1 MPDDHGI
8 VVTRGDPSAEFLA
21 IPGFKV
27 FPGRYKDVCR
37 GIKLEP
43 FCRPL
48 LRDMI
53 GNHDQGL
60 GAKSQSFHLHGG
72 GDHFEGLA
80 GTYLVSQQRIAAVE
94 DMGNGI
100 DLVFPQGDFRVHAGE
115 TDVAAVILTG
125 TDGVKG
131 FVVNMAQF
139 VSAVNVF
146 PDPLGEFL
154 LDQLLPVLG
163 DGGFLFV

>member
-1 MPDDHGI
+1 
-8 VVTRGDPSAEFLA
+8 
-21 IPGFKV
+21 
-27 FPGRYKDVCR
+27 
-37 GIKLEP
+37 
-43 FCRPL
+43 
-48 LRDMI
+48 
-53 GNHDQGL
+53 
-60 GAKSQSFHLHGG
+60 
-72 GDHFEGLA
+72 
-80 GTYLVSQQRIAAVE
+80 
-94 DMGNGI
+94 MGNGI

-154 LDQLLPVLG
+154 LDQLLPVLS

>member
-1 MPDDHGI
+1 MADNHG
-8 VVTRGDPSAEFLA
+8 VVVAGGDPGAEFLTVPA
-21 IPGFKV
+21 FKV
-27 FPGRYKDVCR
+27 LPGCYKDVRR

-43 FCRPL
+43 FRRPL
-48 LRDMI
+48 LRDVV
-53 GNHDQGL
+53 GNHNQGL
-60 GAKSQSFHLHGG
+60 GAKPQSLHLHGG
-72 GDHFEGLA
+72 GDHFKSLA
-80 GTYLVSQQRIAAVE
+80 GTYLVSQQCIAAVE

-154 LDQLLPVLG
+154 LDQLLPVLS